1 LGLTVQS
8 QLAANRTPEGIP
20 VVSKPALASV
30 SAVRRPFEEAPMADR
45 ESRPVRR
52 LYQKVADQ
60 LAEQIATERY
70 KVGDRLPAERE
81 LARDFGVSRPTA
93 REALIAL
100 ELQGIVEV
108 RVGSGVYVTARPSA
122 AGAAPIAAAGPFEI
136 MEARRLVEGESAALA
151 AAVITDEQLAELAAI
166 VADMEDENRRHV
178 WGEAADRRFH
188 CAIAQAT
195 QNSAM
200 AAVVEQLWDM
210 RESSPLSQRLLRM
223 VRMKGVQPVIDEH
236 RAILDALRKRDPKA
250 ARAAMRKHL
259 TRVID
264 NLLETTELEAI
275 EQARAQVQAQR
286 SRYGP
291 KADV

>member
-1 LGLTVQS
+1 
-8 QLAANRTPEGIP
+8 
-20 VVSKPALASV
+20 
-30 SAVRRPFEEAPMADR
+30 
-45 ESRPVRR
+45 
-52 LYQKVADQ
+52 
-60 LAEQIATERY
+60 
-70 KVGDRLPAERE
+70 
-81 LARDFGVSRPTA
+81 
-93 REALIAL
+93 
-100 ELQGIVEV
+100 
-108 RVGSGVYVTARPSA
+108 
-122 AGAAPIAAAGPFEI
+122 
-136 MEARRLVEGESAALA
+136 
-151 AAVITDEQLAELAAI
+151 
-166 VADMEDENRRHV
+166 V

-236 RAILDALRKRDPKA
+236 RAILDALRERDPKA